1 MKYIKHII
9 IMVLVTVMMTA
20 GQAWAMQLFVNT
32 PSGQVTLE
40 IEASDSFEN
49 VKAKIEDKEDV
60 LGYKFLI
67 QYQHLYYNNIECNND
82 QTLYEVGI
90 TSGGQTLTMTY
101 DFIPAR
107 QSDGSWKFTMPAANK
122 LLEVENYNTYTLTL
136 NADGDGTVT
145 VTTPLPNGVT
155 DNGNGTYAVIE
166 GTTVSLTATPATNHH
181 FVNWDDQNT
190 DNPRTVTVTSDTDF
204 TASFVIDEYRLD
216 SIPLSWTVLIDS
228 VVATLTPYGNDH
240 PDSGYVMIPVDAKV
254 IVTPNAAQAP
264 LISKLELID
273 KLSGTLNGKFTVNA
287 QGKQVQFSQGNLQYI
302 GSAATPYWKFADH
315 QWDCLGDNGQ
325 TSDNPTADRDLF
337 RWGTSGYNHGAV
349 AYQPWEINGA
359 TNTTSSNYYAY
370 GHSNYN
376 LNDSTGKADWGYNAI
391 ANGGNHENNGWRTP
405 TKDEWVYIINTRTD
419 AASKWGY
426 GNVNN
431 VNGLILLPDNWTLPD
446 GVTFTPGKS
455 AWANIYDLAQWT
467 QMEANGAVFLP
478 AAGYYEYFLSTPSI
492 QAFGEGGSYWSS
504 TADEN
509 SNLHRAYVVYYK
521 DSFVINPQVCD
532 SRAFGESVR
541 LVKDAQ

>member
-1 MKYIKHII
+1 
-9 IMVLVTVMMTA
+9 MVLVTVMMTA

-107 QSDGSWKFTMPAANK
+107 QADGSWKFTMPSANK
-122 LLEVENYNTYTLTL
+122 LMEVENYNTYTLTL

-240 PDSGYVMIPVDAKV
+240 PDSGYVMIPVDANV
-254 IVTPNAAQAP
+254 IITPNAAQAS

-315 QWDCLGDNGQ
+315 QWDYLGDNGQ
-325 TSDNPTADRDLF
+325 ASDSPTADRDLF

-349 AYQPWEINGA
+349 AYQPWEINGS
-359 TNTTSSNYYAY
+359 TNNAVAGKYYAY

-391 ANGGNHENNGWRTP
+391 ANGGNHENNDWRTL
-405 TKDEWVYIINTRTD
+405 TSDEWGYLFNTRTD
-419 AASKWGY
+419 AVSKKGL
-426 GNVNN
+426 GNVNG
-431 VNGLILLPDNWTLPD
+431 VNGMILLPDAWTLPD
-446 GVTFTPGKS
+446 GQSFTPGTS
-455 AWANIYDLAQWT
+455 AWINVYDLAQWT

-478 AAGYYEYFLSTPSI
+478 AAGYYDYRSSSLSHL
-492 QAFGEGGSYWSS
+492 GVYGSYWSS
-504 TADEN
+504 TSSGDDIAYDE
-509 SNLHRAYVVYYK
+509 SFTQSKIARLSESRAYG
-521 DSFVINPQVCD
+521 Q
-532 SRAFGESVR
+532 SVR